1 MKAELSGVVEGL
13 DDLLEELRE
22 TARGIHPAILSEGG
36 LAPALKTL
44 ARRCPVPVEL
54 DMRSEARPPE
64 PVEVAAYY
72 VVSEMLTNAAKHA
85 QATVVRVDV
94 EQQDDVLH
102 VFVGDDG
109 VGGADPAR
117 GSGLVGLKDRVEA
130 LGGAISV
137 ESPVG
142 AGTTVTVQLPLGPG
156 V

>member
-36 LAPALKTL
+36 LEPALKTL

-54 DMRSEARPPE
+54 EMRSEARPPE

-85 QATVVRVDV
+85 A
-94 EQQDDVLH
+94 
-102 VFVGDDG
+102 GDRR
-109 VGGADPAR
+109 PR
-117 GSGLVGLKDRVEA
+117 GRRA
-130 LGGAISV
+130 
-137 ESPVG
+137 
-142 AGTTVTVQLPLGPG
+142 AG
-156 V
+156 